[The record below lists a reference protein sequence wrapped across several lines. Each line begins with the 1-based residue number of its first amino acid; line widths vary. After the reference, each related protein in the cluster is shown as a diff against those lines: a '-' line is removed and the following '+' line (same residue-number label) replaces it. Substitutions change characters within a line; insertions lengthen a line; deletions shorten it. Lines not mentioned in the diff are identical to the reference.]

1 MGHWQRR
8 VVLLVLAAAM
18 LPASLWAAGVVLPYR
33 DSNKWVAPTDNAGLK
48 ALMAQAHNGVVFY
61 RVALP
66 KENRALAVERLTI
79 VRDLLAREAK
89 QPVVMEEASTAAKTQ
104 TLAISY

>member
-8 VVLLVLAAAM
+8 ITPALLLALPAAAQ
-18 LPASLWAAGVVLPYR
+18 AATVVLPYHEN
-33 DSNKWVAPTDNAGLK
+33 NKWVAPAENAGLK
-48 ALMAQAHNGVVFY
+48 ALMAQAHNGVVFF

-66 KENRALAVERLTI
+66 KENRTLAVERLVI

-89 QPVVMEEASTAAKTQ
+89 QAVVMEEAPNPARAQ